1 MVKYGSV
8 ISKITVAL
16 VNSGEYRV
24 AEFFEEGELDDGT
37 VRVSASGPSRCERN
51 VPDVLGLALVVVHEG
66 HGGYADHLASRLECE
81 LLLFVHSVSI

>member
-1 MVKYGSV
+1 MKIKV
-8 ISKITVAL
+8 ILID
-16 VNSGEYRV
+16 SGEDR
-24 AEFFEEGELDDGT
+24 ASEFFEEGELDDGT